1 MNDNI
6 KLSLA
11 LIVGTSIIIFI
22 AFINFVYLPSQPHPS
37 TTTPA
42 TTYIL
47 DKFYPLTGIS
57 IYNNIT
63 FYTNTSPTGCI
74 SYAIA
79 KNYKY
84 NVTSQSLYIANETKI
99 TNATVIEKLYNT
111 MGGAPVYGS
120 NQQKRFITE
129 NGTNNYV
136 TILKNQ
142 TLLCK

>member
-1 MNDNI
+1 MDNI
-6 KLSLA
+6 LAVVIGVILGIIVLLVLSA
-11 LIVGTSIIIFI
+11 Y
-22 AFINFVYLPSQPHPS
+22 INSVLSHPS
-37 TTTPA
+37 ITTPA
-42 TTYIL
+42 TTTYIL

-111 MGGAPVYGS
+111 IGGAPVYGS
-120 NQQKRFITE
+120 NQQKLFMTE